1 VGRAQRGGD
10 RRGSGRP
17 GHGRLALARP
27 AGGRPALRRSAK
39 LAVLAALV
47 VPLTTGCS
55 VQEVLRF
62 GWPVGVTPQA
72 EAMRELW
79 TWSAV
84 AALVVGVVTWGA
96 MFWAIAFHR
105 KRKGDD
111 TVPRQT
117 QYNLPLEIVFTVIP
131 TVIVSVLFG
140 FTVNVQNYVDTDSI
154 EPDVRVDI
162 TAFQWNWEFGYPGTT
177 DPTGEPVS
185 TLGTSEKI
193 PLLVLPTDR
202 RIEFTQHSNDVV
214 HSFFVPEFL
223 FKRDVF
229 PMPEVNDQD
238 NVWQIDSIERE
249 GAFVGRCAEFCG
261 SYHAMM
267 NFEVRALEPA
277 LFDRWIALRQ
287 QVNPATGA
295 PYTAG
300 EALAELDCGQLCSP
314 EAYTTYPFTTER
326 TQRSASQ
333 PVTSGS

>member
-17 GHGRLALARP
+17 GLGRA
-27 AGGRPALRRSAK
+27 AK
-39 LAVLAALV
+39 LAGLAALV

-55 VQEVLRF
+55 VDEVLRF

-84 AALVVGVVTWGA
+84 AALVVGAITWGA
-96 MFWAIAFHR
+96 MFWAMAFHR

-111 TVPRQT
+111 DTPPRQT
-117 QYNLPLEIVFTVIP
+117 QYNLPVEIVFTVIP
-131 TVIVSVLFG
+131 TIIVAVLFG
-140 FTVNVQNYVDTDSI
+140 FTVNVQNYVDTNSPD
-154 EPDVRVDI
+154 PDVRVDV
-162 TAFQWNWEFGYPGTT
+162 TAFQWNWRFDYPD
-177 DPTGEPVS
+177 DPAQDGRPVS
-185 TLGTSEKI
+185 TQGTSDTI
-193 PLLVLPTDR
+193 PLLVLPTQR
-202 RIEFTQHSNDVV
+202 RIEFTQRSNDVI

-238 NVWQIDSIERE
+238 NVWQIDGIERE
-249 GAFVGRCAEFCG
+249 GAFVGRCAELCG

-267 NFEVRALEPA
+267 NFEVRALSPA
-277 LFDRWIALRQ
+277 LYDRWIALRTQ
-287 QVNPATGA
+287 TNPATGA
-295 PYTAG
+295 PFTAG
-300 EALAELDCGQLCSP
+300 EALAQLGCGQLCSP
-314 EAYTTYPFTTER
+314 QAYTTYPFDTDR
-326 TQRSASQ
+326 TQRSASL